1 MDDKLKIP
9 GGALANR
16 PLHFFWMVDCSSS
29 MSGDK
34 IGAVNHAIQECIE
47 PMREEAAGNPNAQ
60 LYIRTLKFASGASWV
75 TAEPVPIE
83 EFAWEDVEAN
93 GITDL
98 GKAFELLAGQLSM
111 PPMPAWALPPVIV
124 LLTDGYPTDDWKRP
138 LEKLLKMP
146 WGKKA
151 VKVAIAIG
159 KDADRSVLEAFTGN
173 PEAVLDAGN
182 PEILTHFI
190 KWASTVAS
198 AVSNPTSNPTEESAD
213 PQASQEPQSEEAPES
228 RMLEGN
234 ISLPD
239 LDEVDTEDVW

>member
-1 MDDKLKIP
+1 MADKLKIP
-9 GGALANR
+9 GGPLANR

-29 MSGDK
+29 MAGDR

-60 LYIRTLKFASGASWV
+60 LYIHTLKFASGASWV

-93 GITDL
+93 GITDM

-111 PPMPAWALPPVIV
+111 PPMPDRALPPVIV

-159 KDADRSVLEAFTGN
+159 KDAERSVLEAFTGN

-182 PEILTHFI
+182 PEVLTHFI

-198 AVSNPTSNPTEESAD
+198 AVSNPTSNPMEVGDVQETEQS
-213 PQASQEPQSEEAPES
+213 SQETQDP
-228 RMLEGN
+228 RMLDGN
-234 ISLPD
+234 ITLPD
-239 LDEVDTEDVW
+239 LDDVNAEDVW

>member
-1 MDDKLKIP
+1 MADKLKIP

-29 MSGDK
+29 MAGDR

-60 LYIRTLKFASGASWV
+60 LYIHTLKFASGASWV

-93 GITDL
+93 GITDM

-111 PPMPAWALPPVIV
+111 PPMPARALPPVIV

-159 KDADRSVLEAFTGN
+159 KDAERSVLEAFTGN

-182 PEILTHFI
+182 PEVLTHFI

-198 AVSNPTSNPTEESAD
+198 AVSNPTSNPMEVGDVQETEQS
-213 PQASQEPQSEEAPES
+213 PQETQEP
-228 RMLEGN
+228 RMLDGN
-234 ISLPD
+234 ITLPD
-239 LDEVDTEDVW
+239 LDDVNAEDVW

>member
-1 MDDKLKIP
+1 MADKLKIP

-111 PPMPAWALPPVIV
+111 PPIPARALPPVIV

-198 AVSNPTSNPTEESAD
+198 AVSNPTSNPTEESAE
-213 PQASQEPQSEEAPES
+213 PQASQEPQSEDAPEG
-228 RMLEGN
+228 RVLEGN

>member
-1 MDDKLKIP
+1 M
-9 GGALANR
+9 
-16 PLHFFWMVDCSSS
+16 
-29 MSGDK
+29 
-34 IGAVNHAIQECIE
+34 NHAIQECIE

-60 LYIRTLKFASGASWV
+60 LYIHTLKFASGASWV

-93 GITDL
+93 GITDM

-111 PPMPAWALPPVIV
+111 PPMPDRALPPVIV

-159 KDADRSVLEAFTGN
+159 KDAERSVLEAFTGN

-182 PEILTHFI
+182 PEVLTHFI

-198 AVSNPTSNPTEESAD
+198 AVSNPTSNPMEVGDVQETEQS
-213 PQASQEPQSEEAPES
+213 SQETQEP
-228 RMLEGN
+228 RMLDGN
-234 ISLPD
+234 ITLPD
-239 LDEVDTEDVW
+239 LDDVNAEDVW

>member
-1 MDDKLKIP
+1 MADKLKIP

-29 MSGDK
+29 MAGDR

-60 LYIRTLKFASGASWV
+60 LYIHTLKFASGASWV

-83 EFAWEDVEAN
+83 EFAWEDVEAK
-93 GITDL
+93 GITDM
-98 GKAFELLAGQLSM
+98 GKAFELLAGLLSM
-111 PPMPAWALPPVIV
+111 PPMPDRALPPVIV

-159 KDADRSVLEAFTGN
+159 KDAERSVLEAFTGN

-182 PEILTHFI
+182 PEVLTHFI

-198 AVSNPTSNPTEESAD
+198 AVSNPTSNPMEVGDVQETEQS
-213 PQASQEPQSEEAPES
+213 SQETQEP
-228 RMLEGN
+228 RMLDGN
-234 ISLPD
+234 ITLPD
-239 LDEVDTEDVW
+239 LDDVNAEDVW

>member
-1 MDDKLKIP
+1 MADKLNIP

-29 MSGDK
+29 MAGDR

-60 LYIRTLKFASGASWV
+60 LYIHTLKFASGASWV

-93 GITDL
+93 GITDM

-111 PPMPAWALPPVIV
+111 PPMPDRALPPVIV

-159 KDADRSVLEAFTGN
+159 KDAERSVLEAFTGN

-182 PEILTHFI
+182 PEVLTHFI

-198 AVSNPTSNPTEESAD
+198 AVSNPTSNPMEVGDVQETEQS
-213 PQASQEPQSEEAPES
+213 SQETQEP
-228 RMLEGN
+228 RMLDGN
-234 ISLPD
+234 ITLPD
-239 LDEVDTEDVW
+239 LDDVNAEDVW

>member
-1 MDDKLKIP
+1 MADKLKIP

-29 MSGDK
+29 MAGDR

-60 LYIRTLKFASGASWV
+60 LYIHTLKFASGASWV
-75 TAEPVPIE
+75 AAEPVPIE

-93 GITDL
+93 GITDM

-111 PPMPAWALPPVIV
+111 PPMPDRALPPVIV

-159 KDADRSVLEAFTGN
+159 KDAERSVLEAFTGN

-182 PEILTHFI
+182 PEVLTHFI

-198 AVSNPTSNPTEESAD
+198 AVSNPTSNPMEVGDVQETEQS
-213 PQASQEPQSEEAPES
+213 SQETQEP
-228 RMLEGN
+228 RMLDGN
-234 ISLPD
+234 ITLPD
-239 LDEVDTEDVW
+239 LDDVNAEDVW

>member
-1 MDDKLKIP
+1 MADKLKIP

-29 MSGDK
+29 MAGDR

-60 LYIRTLKFASGASWV
+60 LYIHTLKFASGASWV

-93 GITDL
+93 GITDM

-111 PPMPAWALPPVIV
+111 PPMPDRALPPVIV

-159 KDADRSVLEAFTGN
+159 KDAERSVLEAFTGN

-182 PEILTHFI
+182 PEVLTHFI

-198 AVSNPTSNPTEESAD
+198 AVSNPTSNPTEVGDVQETEQS
-213 PQASQEPQSEEAPES
+213 SQETQEP
-228 RMLEGN
+228 RMLDGN
-234 ISLPD
+234 ITLPD
-239 LDEVDTEDVW
+239 LDDVNAEDVW

>member
-1 MDDKLKIP
+1 MADKLKIP

-29 MSGDK
+29 MAGDR

-60 LYIRTLKFASGASWV
+60 LYIHTLKFASGASWV

-93 GITDL
+93 GITDM

-111 PPMPAWALPPVIV
+111 PPMPDRALPPVIV
-124 LLTDGYPTDDWKRP
+124 LLTDGNPTDDWKRP

-159 KDADRSVLEAFTGN
+159 KDAERSVLEAFTGN

-182 PEILTHFI
+182 PEVLTHFI

-198 AVSNPTSNPTEESAD
+198 AVSNPTSNPMEVGDVQETEQS
-213 PQASQEPQSEEAPES
+213 SQETQEP
-228 RMLEGN
+228 RMLDGN
-234 ISLPD
+234 ITLPD
-239 LDEVDTEDVW
+239 LDDVNAEDVW

>member
-1 MDDKLKIP
+1 MADKLKIP

-111 PPMPAWALPPVIV
+111 PPHARPGAAPR
-124 LLTDGYPTDDWKRP
+124 DRPTDRRLP
-138 LEKLLKMP
+138 H
-146 WGKKA
+146 G
-151 VKVAIAIG
+151 
-159 KDADRSVLEAFTGN
+159 RLEASPGKAAKN
-173 PEAVLDAGN
+173 ALGQKGREGGYCHRQGCGPVCAGG
-182 PEILTHFI
+182 LY
-190 KWASTVAS
+190 
-198 AVSNPTSNPTEESAD
+198 
-213 PQASQEPQSEEAPES
+213 
-228 RMLEGN
+228 R
-234 ISLPD
+234 
-239 LDEVDTEDVW
+239 

>member
-1 MDDKLKIP
+1 MADKLKIP

-29 MSGDK
+29 MAGDR

-60 LYIRTLKFASGASWV
+60 LYIHTLKFASGASWV

-93 GITDL
+93 GITDM

-111 PPMPAWALPPVIV
+111 PPMPDRALPPVIV

-159 KDADRSVLEAFTGN
+159 KDAERSVLEAFTGN

-182 PEILTHFI
+182 PEVLTHFI

-198 AVSNPTSNPTEESAD
+198 AVSNPTSNPIQET
-213 PQASQEPQSEEAPES
+213 QEP
-228 RMLEGN
+228 RMLDGN
-234 ISLPD
+234 ITLPD
-239 LDEVDTEDVW
+239 MDDVNAEDVW

>member
-1 MDDKLKIP
+1 MADKLKIP

-29 MSGDK
+29 MAGDR

-60 LYIRTLKFASGASWV
+60 LYIHTLKFASGASWV

-93 GITDL
+93 GITDM

-111 PPMPAWALPPVIV
+111 PPMPDRALPPVIV

-159 KDADRSVLEAFTGN
+159 KDAERSVLEAFTGN

-182 PEILTHFI
+182 PEVLTHFI

-198 AVSNPTSNPTEESAD
+198 AVSNPTSNPMEVGDVRETEQS
-213 PQASQEPQSEEAPES
+213 SQETQEP
-228 RMLEGN
+228 RMLDGN
-234 ISLPD
+234 ITLPD
-239 LDEVDTEDVW
+239 LDDVNAEDVW

>member
-1 MDDKLKIP
+1 MADKLKIP

-29 MSGDK
+29 MAGDR

-60 LYIRTLKFASGASWV
+60 LYIHTLKFASGASWG

-93 GITDL
+93 GITDM
-98 GKAFELLAGQLSM
+98 GKAFELLAGRLSM
-111 PPMPAWALPPVIV
+111 PPMPARALPPVIV
-124 LLTDGYPTDDWKRP
+124 LLTDGNPTDDWKRP

-159 KDADRSVLEAFTGN
+159 KDAERRVLEAFTGN

-182 PEILTHFI
+182 PEVLTHFI

-198 AVSNPTSNPTEESAD
+198 AVSNPTSNPMEVGDVQETEQS
-213 PQASQEPQSEEAPES
+213 SQETQEP
-228 RMLEGN
+228 RMLDGN
-234 ISLPD
+234 ITLPD
-239 LDEVDTEDVW
+239 LDDVNAEDVW

>member
-1 MDDKLKIP
+1 MADKLKIP

-111 PPMPAWALPPVIV
+111 PPMPARALPPVIV

-198 AVSNPTSNPTEESAD
+198 AVSNPTSHPTEESAE
-213 PQASQEPQSEEAPES
+213 PQASQEPQSEDAPEG
-228 RMLEGN
+228 RVLEGN

>member
-1 MDDKLKIP
+1 MADKLKIP

-29 MSGDK
+29 MAGDR

-60 LYIRTLKFASGASWV
+60 LYIHTLKFASGASWV

-83 EFAWEDVEAN
+83 EFAWEDVEAS
-93 GITDL
+93 GITDM
-98 GKAFELLAGQLSM
+98 GKAFELLAGRLSM
-111 PPMPAWALPPVIV
+111 PPMPARALPPVIV
-124 LLTDGYPTDDWKRP
+124 LLTDGNPTDDWKRP

-159 KDADRSVLEAFTGN
+159 KDAERSVLEAFTGN

-182 PEILTHFI
+182 PEVLTHFI

-198 AVSNPTSNPTEESAD
+198 AVSNPTSNPMEVGDVQETEQS
-213 PQASQEPQSEEAPES
+213 SQETQEP
-228 RMLEGN
+228 RMLDGN
-234 ISLPD
+234 ITLPD
-239 LDEVDTEDVW
+239 LDDVNAEDVW

>member
-1 MDDKLKIP
+1 MADKLKIP

-29 MSGDK
+29 MAGDR

-60 LYIRTLKFASGASWV
+60 LYIHTLKFASGASWV

-93 GITDL
+93 GITDM

-111 PPMPAWALPPVIV
+111 PPMPDRALPPVIV

-146 WGKKA
+146 WSKKA

-159 KDADRSVLEAFTGN
+159 KDAERSVLEAFTGN

-182 PEILTHFI
+182 PEVLTHFI

-198 AVSNPTSNPTEESAD
+198 AVSNPTSNPMEGGDVLETEQS
-213 PQASQEPQSEEAPES
+213 SQETQEP
-228 RMLEGN
+228 RMLDGN
-234 ISLPD
+234 ITLPD
-239 LDEVDTEDVW
+239 LDDVNAEDEW

>member
-1 MDDKLKIP
+1 M
-9 GGALANR
+9 ANR

-29 MSGDK
+29 MAGDR

-60 LYIRTLKFASGASWV
+60 LYIHTLKFASGASWV
-75 TAEPVPIE
+75 TAEPVPLE
-83 EFAWEDVEAN
+83 EFAGDDVEAN
-93 GITDL
+93 GITDM
-98 GKAFELLAGQLSM
+98 GKDFERLAGQLSM
-111 PPMPAWALPPVIV
+111 PPMPDRALPPVIV
-124 LLTDGYPTDDWKRP
+124 MLTYGYPTDDWKRP

-159 KDADRSVLEAFTGN
+159 KDAERSVLEAFTGN

-182 PEILTHFI
+182 PEVLTHFI

-198 AVSNPTSNPTEESAD
+198 AVSNPTSNPMEVGDVQETEQS
-213 PQASQEPQSEEAPES
+213 SQETQEP
-228 RMLEGN
+228 RMLDGN
-234 ISLPD
+234 ITLPD
-239 LDEVDTEDVW
+239 LDDVNAEDVW

>member
-1 MDDKLKIP
+1 MADKLKIP

-60 LYIRTLKFASGASWV
+60 LYIRTLKFASGTSWV

-111 PPMPAWALPPVIV
+111 PPMPARALPPVIV

-198 AVSNPTSNPTEESAD
+198 AVSNPTSNPTEESAE
-213 PQASQEPQSEEAPES
+213 PQASQEPQSEDAPEG
-228 RMLEGN
+228 RVLEGN

>member
-1 MDDKLKIP
+1 MADKLKIP

-29 MSGDK
+29 MAGDR

-60 LYIRTLKFASGASWV
+60 LYIHTLKFASGASCV

-93 GITDL
+93 GITDM

-111 PPMPAWALPPVIV
+111 PPMPDRALPPVIV

-159 KDADRSVLEAFTGN
+159 KDAERSVLEAFTGN

-182 PEILTHFI
+182 PEVLTHFI

-198 AVSNPTSNPTEESAD
+198 AVSNPTSNPMEVGDVQETEQS
-213 PQASQEPQSEEAPES
+213 SQETQEP
-228 RMLEGN
+228 RMLDGN
-234 ISLPD
+234 ITLPD
-239 LDEVDTEDVW
+239 LDDVNAEDVW

>member
-1 MDDKLKIP
+1 MADKLKIP
-9 GGALANR
+9 GGPLANR

-29 MSGDK
+29 MAGDR

-60 LYIRTLKFASGASWV
+60 LYIHTLKFASGASWV

-93 GITDL
+93 GITDM

-111 PPMPAWALPPVIV
+111 PPMPDRALPPVIV

-159 KDADRSVLEAFTGN
+159 KDAERSVLEAFTGN

-182 PEILTHFI
+182 PEVLTHFI

-198 AVSNPTSNPTEESAD
+198 AVSNPTSNPMEVGDVQETEQS
-213 PQASQEPQSEEAPES
+213 SQETQEP
-228 RMLEGN
+228 RMLDGN
-234 ISLPD
+234 ITLPD
-239 LDEVDTEDVW
+239 LDDVNAEDVW

>member
-1 MDDKLKIP
+1 MADKLKIP

-29 MSGDK
+29 MAGDR

-60 LYIRTLKFASGASWV
+60 LYIHTLKFASGASWV

-93 GITDL
+93 GITDM

-111 PPMPAWALPPVIV
+111 PPMPDRALPPVIV

-159 KDADRSVLEAFTGN
+159 KDAERSVLEAFTGN

-182 PEILTHFI
+182 PEVLTHFI

-198 AVSNPTSNPTEESAD
+198 AVSNPTSNPMEVGDVQETEQS
-213 PQASQEPQSEEAPES
+213 SQETQEP
-228 RMLEGN
+228 RMLDGN
-234 ISLPD
+234 ITLPN
-239 LDEVDTEDVW
+239 LDDVNAEDVW

>member
-1 MDDKLKIP
+1 MADKLKIP

-29 MSGDK
+29 MAGDR

-60 LYIRTLKFASGASWV
+60 LYIHTLKFASGASWV

-93 GITDL
+93 GITDM

-111 PPMPAWALPPVIV
+111 PPMPDRALPPVIV

-146 WGKKA
+146 WSKKA

-159 KDADRSVLEAFTGN
+159 KDAERSVLEAFTGN

-182 PEILTHFI
+182 PEVLTHFI

-198 AVSNPTSNPTEESAD
+198 AVSNPTSNPMEGGDVLETEQS
-213 PQASQEPQSEEAPES
+213 SQETQEP
-228 RMLEGN
+228 RMLDGN
-234 ISLPD
+234 ITLPD
-239 LDEVDTEDVW
+239 LDDVNAEDVW

>member
-1 MDDKLKIP
+1 MADKLRIP

-29 MSGDK
+29 MAGDR

-60 LYIRTLKFASGASWV
+60 LYIHTLKFASGASWV

-83 EFAWEDVEAN
+83 EFAWEDVEAS
-93 GITDL
+93 GITDM

-111 PPMPAWALPPVIV
+111 PPMPARALPPVIV

-159 KDADRSVLEAFTGN
+159 KDAERSVLEAFTGN

-182 PEILTHFI
+182 PEVLTHFI

-198 AVSNPTSNPTEESAD
+198 AVSNPTSNPVEVGDVQETEQS
-213 PQASQEPQSEEAPES
+213 SQETQEP
-228 RMLEGN
+228 RMLDGN

-239 LDEVDTEDVW
+239 MDDVNAEDVW

>member
-1 MDDKLKIP
+1 MADKLKIP

-29 MSGDK
+29 MAGDR

-60 LYIRTLKFASGASWV
+60 LYIHTLKFASGASWV

-93 GITDL
+93 GITDM

-111 PPMPAWALPPVIV
+111 PPMPDRALPPVIV

-159 KDADRSVLEAFTGN
+159 KDAERSVLEAFTGN

-182 PEILTHFI
+182 PEVLTHFI

-198 AVSNPTSNPTEESAD
+198 AVSNPTSNPMEVGDVQETEQS
-213 PQASQEPQSEEAPES
+213 PQETQEP
-228 RMLEGN
+228 RMLDGN
-234 ISLPD
+234 ITLPD
-239 LDEVDTEDVW
+239 LDDVNAEDVW

>member
-1 MDDKLKIP
+1 MADKLKIP

-29 MSGDK
+29 MAGDR

-60 LYIRTLKFASGASWV
+60 LYIHTLKFASGASWV

-93 GITDL
+93 GITDM

-111 PPMPAWALPPVIV
+111 PPMPDRALPPVIV

-159 KDADRSVLEAFTGN
+159 KDAERSVLEAFTGN

-182 PEILTHFI
+182 PEVLTHFI

-198 AVSNPTSNPTEESAD
+198 AVSNPTSNPIEVGDVQETEQS
-213 PQASQEPQSEEAPES
+213 SQETQEP
-228 RMLEGN
+228 RMLDGN
-234 ISLPD
+234 ITLPD
-239 LDEVDTEDVW
+239 MDDVNAEDVW

>member
-1 MDDKLKIP
+1 MADKLKIP

-29 MSGDK
+29 MAGDR

-60 LYIRTLKFASGASWV
+60 LYIHTLKFASGASWV

-93 GITDL
+93 GITDM

-111 PPMPAWALPPVIV
+111 PPMPDRALPPVIV

-159 KDADRSVLEAFTGN
+159 KDAERSVLEAFTGN

-182 PEILTHFI
+182 PEVLTHFI

-198 AVSNPTSNPTEESAD
+198 AVSNPTSNPIEVGDVQETEQS
-213 PQASQEPQSEEAPES
+213 SQETQEPH
-228 RMLEGN
+228 MLDGN

-239 LDEVDTEDVW
+239 MDDVNAEDVW

>member
-1 MDDKLKIP
+1 MADKLKIP

-29 MSGDK
+29 MAGDR

-60 LYIRTLKFASGASWV
+60 LYIHTLKFASGASWV

-93 GITDL
+93 GITDM

-111 PPMPAWALPPVIV
+111 PPMPDRALPPVIV

-138 LEKLLKMP
+138 MEKLLKMP

-159 KDADRSVLEAFTGN
+159 KDAERSVLEAFTGN

-182 PEILTHFI
+182 PEVLTHFI

-198 AVSNPTSNPTEESAD
+198 AVSNPTSNPIQET
-213 PQASQEPQSEEAPES
+213 QEP
-228 RMLEGN
+228 RMLDGN
-234 ISLPD
+234 ITLPD
-239 LDEVDTEDVW
+239 LDDVNAEDVW